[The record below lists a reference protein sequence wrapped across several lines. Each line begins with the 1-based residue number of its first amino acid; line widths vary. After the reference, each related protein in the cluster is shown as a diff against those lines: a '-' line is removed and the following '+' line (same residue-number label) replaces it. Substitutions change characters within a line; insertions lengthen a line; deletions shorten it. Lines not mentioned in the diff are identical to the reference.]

1 MKSAI
6 KVVIVLT
13 VLFLLPNVA
22 QAVERGYTGY
32 ENFDGL
38 SMKPFYKYPDSF
50 TYENIQKF
58 YGERKGLAE
67 ELKRQ
72 RIERMRNR
80 YGHKDYSEFK
90 PRRTV
95 KKAKKQIVK
104 TSKNI
109 KKEATK
115 KVRALKK
122 QARKKTKSLRKKGRA
137 LKTKIRGTSKAK
149 GSMRTK
155 AGKGVLV
162 DLAIAVSLGMHKEM
176 KKGQTAG
183 DAMRST
189 FDSIKEPSFLFGHML
204 GGAAGAAV
212 GSLVPVPAM
221 GGVLGG
227 AMKSLPVIGGA
238 MLVGSLAANAIALW
252 QEGNLTV
259 GNLLQRVDFLGLT
272 AQMTG
277 ASLGAA
283 LGTVLIPIPGLGSIL
298 GGVLGGLAFD
308 KILSLFRGK
317 VESEE
322 RIEAPDSTLV
332 KADFASGGDEPS
344 APTSGCTILEAKE
357 MLATAYEDYIKS
369 VGSNNEQLAF
379 GRYVA
384 AKENYQ
390 AQLQA
395 TAN

>member
-6 KVVIVLT
+6 KVVIVLA

-80 YGHKDYSEFK
+80 YGHKDYNEFK
-90 PRRTV
+90 PGRSV

-122 QARKKTKSLRKKGRA
+122 LARKKTNSLRKKGRA
-137 LKTKIRGTSKAK
+137 LKAK

-162 DLAIAVSLGMHKEM
+162 DLAIAVSLGMHNEM
-176 KKGQTAG
+176 KKGQSAG

-189 FDSIKEPSFLFGHML
+189 FDSIKEPSFLFGHLL

-212 GSLVPVPAM
+212 GSLVPVPALS
-221 GGVLGG
+221 GVLGG

-238 MLVGSLAANAIALW
+238 MLVGSLASNAIALW

-283 LGTVLIPIPGLGSIL
+283 LGSVLIPIPGLGSIV